1 MRRKPPS
8 DFSRNSQLPTKSVT
22 ESKKP
27 VRSIASIAGI
37 VAAATLISKVFGLV
51 RQVALAAAF
60 GNGVPVEAFTYAYAI
75 PGFLLILLGGMNGPF
90 HSAIVSVLAKQKDK
104 SETVAIVETVTT
116 IVGIILLAVSIAIFC
131 CSSQLIDL
139 TAPQLLQ
146 RSDAVAG
153 ALVRQSAIEQLQ
165 IMSGMAVLAGF
176 IGIGFGTL
184 SSADF
189 YWLPSI
195 SPLLTSSATIIGV
208 GVLAVYLKS
217 DIMLREH
224 ALLGGRVLAGTFLAG
239 AILQWLLQV
248 VTQWKAGLGTI
259 KPRFEWR
266 RQGVKDVFKVLGP
279 ATFSSSTYQ
288 INLFIDNIFAS
299 GIVGAASAMSYSG
312 LLVLTPLGII
322 SNVVLVSL
330 LPEFSRL
337 ADPQNWPQLKDRI
350 RQGLVMSAIAV
361 MPLSAMMM
369 ALSLP
374 IVKVVYQNGAFT
386 AQDTRLVGSILIASS
401 LGMFIFLAR
410 DVLIRVFYGLGDGG
424 TPFKIG
430 LVNIFFNLLF
440 DYLLWKPFG
449 AAGITLST
457 VCINLISFVVMLF
470 LLDLRL
476 QGLPWRGFL
485 PLVSVFIAS
494 AVAGGATWGVSSGW
508 EQFVP
513 VGNKLTLLLQLALS
527 GGIGLGIF
535 TAIVSQLKLP
545 EFDRLV
551 AQVRQKLFKK

>member
-1 MRRKPPS
+1 
-8 DFSRNSQLPTKSVT
+8 VT

-27 VRSIASIAGI
+27 TKSIANIAGI
-37 VAAATLISKVFGLV
+37 VAVATLISKVFGLV

-90 HSAIVSVLAKQKDK
+90 HSAIVSVLAKQQDK

-116 IVGIILLAVSIAIFC
+116 IVGIILLGVSIAIFC
-131 CSSQLIDL
+131 FSSQLIDL

-146 RSDAVAG
+146 RSDVVAG

-208 GVLAVYLKS
+208 GVMAMYLKS
-217 DIMLREH
+217 GIMLREN
-224 ALLGGRVLAGTFLAG
+224 ALLGGRVLAGTFLVG

-288 INLFIDNIFAS
+288 INLFIDNGFAS
-299 GIVGAASAMSYSG
+299 GIAGAASAMSYSG

-386 AQDTRLVGSILIASS
+386 AQDARLVGSILIASS

-424 TPFKIG
+424 TPFKIS
-430 LVNIFFNLLF
+430 LVNIFFNFLF

-470 LLDLRL
+470 LLNRRL

-494 AVAGGATWGVSSGW
+494 AVAGGATCAVSYSW
-508 EQFVP
+508 EQFIP
-513 VGNKLTLLLQLALS
+513 VGNKFTLLLQLALS
-527 GGIGLGIF
+527 GAIGLSVF
-535 TAIVSQLKLP
+535 ATIVSQLKLP

-551 AQVRQKLFKK
+551 AQIRQKLFKK